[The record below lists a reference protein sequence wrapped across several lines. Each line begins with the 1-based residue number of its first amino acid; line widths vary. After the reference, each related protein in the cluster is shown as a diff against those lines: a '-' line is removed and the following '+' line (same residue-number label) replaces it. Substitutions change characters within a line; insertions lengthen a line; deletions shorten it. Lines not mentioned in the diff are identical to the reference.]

1 MLKRKLLAVA
11 LPVLSALT
19 IVGSGFAAWNF
30 QESSAT
36 NSTSYGFEVAEIQN
50 FDLNKFTY
58 KLSDDT
64 TPIPEDLGLTLYLDQ
79 GGFVNKGN
87 LNEGISVKKAD
98 GTEITSLTIT
108 YTFDE
113 ETYNYY
119 LGGTISLTTSL
130 SLTGGLDEY
139 VSYNGVVTD
148 AQFKKD
154 TGNEKVFTYTY
165 NFADTE
171 FSYKEGKKPQSEP
184 EYNSMKTALEGS
196 KVNISVSLSIT
207 NP

>member
-30 QESSAT
+30 QESTANASK
-36 NSTSYGFEVAEIQN
+36 SYGFEVAEIQN

-64 TPIPEDLGLTLYLDQ
+64 TTTAEDLGLTLYLDQ

-113 ETYNYY
+113 DTYNYY

-130 SLTGGLDEY
+130 SLTGGLNDY
-139 VSYNGVVTD
+139 VSYSGVGTKSFTQD
-148 AQFKKD
+148 PE
-154 TGNEKVFTYTY
+154 NEKVFTYTY
-165 NFADTE
+165 DFKESE
-171 FSYKEGKKPQSEP
+171 FSYKEGKKPQSEA
-184 EYNSMKTALEGS
+184 EYTAMKTALSGS